1 MNDVS
6 ATLVFTQ
13 NGESVTI
20 SAPADADYTVT
31 GSGSYK
37 KTDLNDAYNSWGN
50 KQRGMI
56 TYSFTLTAA
65 DGRVYKANDVLV
77 SRDRAVT
84 LETYTPVAL

>member
-1 MNDVS
+1 MDLD

-37 KTDLNDAYNSWGN
+37 KTDLNDAYNSWGD

-56 TYSFTLTAA
+56 TYSFTLTDAS
-65 DGRVYKANDVLV
+65 GNTYKANDTLV
-77 SRDRAVT
+77 ARDRAVK